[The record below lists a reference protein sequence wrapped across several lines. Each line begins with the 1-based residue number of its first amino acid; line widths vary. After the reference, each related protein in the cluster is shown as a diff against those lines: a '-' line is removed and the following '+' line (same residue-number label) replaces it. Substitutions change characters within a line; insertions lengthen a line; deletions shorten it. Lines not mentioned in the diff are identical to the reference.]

1 MGGAARKNLI
11 REIRGSLGRYLAI
24 LGIIALGAGFLTGLQ
39 MTKPAMIET
48 AQVFLDEHAFFDYEL
63 LSTLGFEA
71 QDVAAVAE
79 VDGVAKAEG
88 GVSLD
93 VLLHYQEEADDAVY
107 KVHQLPVSVNTVALA
122 SGRMPEKPGE
132 CLADAY
138 VMGDDALG
146 RTLEISG
153 ENTQDILDSFAVT
166 ELTVVGTAYS
176 PLYLNYERG
185 TSGIGNGQVTAFLYV
200 TEESLDLVYYTEI
213 WLTLDKEGGIYSE
226 EYDANATA
234 MEDPVTDSAEVQ
246 AHRRYTAILD
256 EAMEAIQEARAE
268 YQDGLEEYEAQRA
281 DAEAEMADAQAQLD
295 SSEYTLRQSEAQLR
309 SGEAQLAAGQ
319 AELDAGRAELEATKT
334 ETYAQLDAAQA
345 QLDAGRLLVEQQL
358 ATTERAMAW
367 VQENAAAVDS
377 GLGDIL
383 DILAQQLPPDL
394 AGRLPENVTSGEV
407 LALLQDYRTQ
417 LQTQQQELE
426 ANQAEL
432 DAGRAL
438 AEEEFAN
445 AEAQLAEAQAELDA
459 SAAQIQS
466 GYSQIWSGY
475 AQLESGRQD
484 LAEARAEADE
494 EFAKAEA
501 ELADAKEQIDDAE
514 AEVQDIEA
522 PTVYVLGRG
531 TNMGYVCFESDSGI
545 VEGVARVFPL
555 FFFLVAA
562 LVCITTMT
570 KMVDEQRT
578 QIGVMKAL
586 GYSSGTIMVKYLLYS
601 GSASLLGCVLGVSVG
616 MVLFPTVVWQAY
628 SMMYGFSDL
637 ILVIRWPIVLL
648 VVGAFLGS
656 MLGVTWLCCRSELRH
671 VPAELI
677 RPKAPKAGKRI
688 FLEYLGFLWKRLK
701 FLDKVALRN
710 IFRYKKRLFM
720 MIVGI
725 GGCTALLVTGFGIQ
739 DSIADVVDY
748 QYSEICLY
756 DGTAE
761 FTDAQDSQ
769 QAQAFQE
776 EFGDIVED
784 TLLLHQS
791 FVDLEAGG
799 QVKSVYLLVAD
810 SLDGFMDLHDGD
822 TPVAYP
828 GEGEVVINNGLAE
841 NCGLEVGDTIS
852 FRTADLEEIT
862 VTISGIFDNNVYHYM
877 ILSPETVRSQLGRDL
892 ETKTVYFRL
901 REGEDAHA
909 AAAELSQGADVASV
923 SMNADM
929 QSRVDNMMQSLDYIV
944 ILVIFCAGAL
954 AFIVMYNL
962 TNINITERL
971 REIATLKVLGFYPME
986 SAAYVFREGLA
997 LTAIGAAIGLVMG
1010 KLLPA
1015 FVLSQIQVDMM
1026 RFDARVL
1033 PMSYIYSVALTFLF
1047 SIIVDVFMYRKLEKI
1062 NMAEA
1067 LKAIE

>member
-48 AQVFLDEHAFFDYEL
+48 AQVFLDEHNFFDYEL

-71 QDVAAVAE
+71 EDVAAVAAVE
-79 VDGVAKAEG
+79 GVSAAEG

-93 VLLHYQEEADDAVY
+93 ALLHFQGETDDAVY
-107 KVHQLPVSVNTVALA
+107 KVMRLPEQVNTVQLE
-122 SGRMPEKPGE
+122 SGRMPEKAGE

-138 VMGDDALG
+138 MMGDAALG
-146 RTLEISG
+146 KTLVLSQ
-153 ENTQDILDSFAVT
+153 ENEEDTRDSFAVT
-166 ELTVVGTAYS
+166 ELTVVGTVYS

-185 TSGIGNGQVTAFLYV
+185 TSSIGNGQVSAFLYV
-200 TEESLDLVYYTEI
+200 TDESLDTDYYTEI
-213 WLTLDKEGGIYSE
+213 WLTLDKEGAIYSE
-226 EYDANATA
+226 EYDENISA

-246 AHRRYTAILD
+246 AHRRYTDILD
-256 EAMEAIQEARAE
+256 EAMEAIEEARAE
-268 YQDGLEEYEAQRA
+268 YQDGVEEYETQRA
-281 DAEAEMADAQAQLD
+281 DAEAEMASAQATLD
-295 SSEYTLRQSEAQLR
+295 SSEQTLRQSEAQLQ
-309 SGEAQLAAGQ
+309 SGAAQLAAGQ

-367 VQENAAAVDS
+367 VQENAAAVDA

-383 DILAQQLPPDL
+383 ELLAQQLPPEL
-394 AGRLPENVTSGEV
+394 AGYLPEDATAAEV
-407 LALLQDYRTQ
+407 LSMLESYRSQLLA
-417 LQTQQQELE
+417 QQAELD

-432 DAGRAL
+432 DAGRAQ
-438 AEEEFAN
+438 ADEEFAK
-445 AEAQLAEAQAELDA
+445 AEAQLAEGQAELNA

-466 GYSQIWSGY
+466 GYSQLWSGY
-475 AQLESGRQD
+475 AQLESGRQE

-494 EFAKAEA
+494 KFAEAEA
-501 ELADAKEQIDDAE
+501 ELADAKAQIDDAE
-514 AEVQDIEA
+514 AEIQDIKA
-522 PTVYVLGRG
+522 PTVYVLGRS
-531 TNMGYVCFESDSGI
+531 TNVGYVCFESDSGI
-545 VEGVARVFPL
+545 VEGISRVFPL

-586 GYSSGTIMVKYLLYS
+586 GYGSGAIMVKYLLYS
-601 GSASLLGCVLGVSVG
+601 GSASLLGCILGVSVG

-677 RPKAPKAGKRI
+677 RPKSPKAGKRI
-688 FLEYLGFLWKRLK
+688 LLEHLGILWKHLK

-756 DGTAE
+756 DGTVE
-761 FTDAQDSQ
+761 FVEARDAGQMEE
-769 QAQAFQE
+769 FQE
-776 EFGDIVED
+776 EFDGIVED

-799 QVKSVYLLVAD
+799 TVKSVYLLVAD
-810 SLDGFMDLHDGD
+810 SLDGFMDLHDGNE
-822 TPVAYP
+822 PVAFP

-841 NCGLEVGDTIS
+841 NCGLEVGDEIS

-892 ETKTVYFRL
+892 ETKTAYVNL

-909 AAAELSQGADVASV
+909 AAAELSQGEGVASV

-929 QSRVDNMMQSLDYIV
+929 QERVGTMMQSLDYIV
-944 ILVIFCAGAL
+944 VLIIFCAGAL

-971 REIATLKVLGFYPME
+971 REIATLKVLGFYPLE

-997 LTAIGAAIGLVMG
+997 LTAIGAGIGLVMG
-1010 KLLPA
+1010 KMLHA
-1015 FVLSQIQVDMM
+1015 FVLAQIQVDLM

-1033 PMSYIYSVALTFLF
+1033 PISYVYSVALTFVF
-1047 SIIVDVFMYRKLEKI
+1047 SLIVDIFMYRKLEKI